1 MSFIPTIAKAIAAAA
16 TAFGGAFVTA
26 YVDEAIA
33 TSEWVTI
40 IVATVVAAFAVW
52 SIPNREA

>member
-1 MSFIPTIAKAIAAAA
+1 MSYIPTIAKAIAAAA

-26 YVDEAIA
+26 FVDNAIT

-52 SIPNREA
+52 GVPNRDS